1 MTVEQLILLLQTC
14 DSDAEVVF
22 DAATEG
28 IIISVDYVIDEEN
41 GQVTLS

>member
-1 MTVEQLILLLQTC
+1 MTVEQLIDLLYVC
-14 DSDAEVVF
+14 DPDAEVVF

-28 IIISVDYVIDEEN
+28 VIISVDYVIDEEN